1 VEQGERVKPSPFEYL
16 VERFDPAAA
25 VLIDSLINTPTTLDL
40 VLFLTS
46 NPAIV
51 ATPEDWAR
59 YLGRPVADVR
69 ESLAHLVEQGY
80 MDVLPARR
88 QLSMLTRNSWR
99 RHELLWL
106 ATQLADPRAQRD
118 VRKWLCL
125 QSLEVVEGGAQRA
138 YLQVVTGCRPDPE
151 LEPEPPPAR

>member
-1 VEQGERVKPSPFEYL
+1 MKPSPFDYL

-25 VLIDSLINTPTTLDL
+25 VLIDSLIDAPTTLDL
-40 VLFLTS
+40 ALFLTS
-46 NPAIV
+46 NPTIV

-59 YLGRPVADVR
+59 YLGRPAGEVR
-69 ESLAHLVEQGY
+69 ESLARLVEQGY
-80 MDVLPARR
+80 VDVLPARR
-88 QLSMLTRNSWR
+88 PLFMLTRNLWR

-125 QSLEVVEGGAQRA
+125 QSLEIVEGGAQRA
-138 YLQVVTGCRPDPE
+138 HLQVVPSGRPDPV

>member
-1 VEQGERVKPSPFEYL
+1 MKPSPFDYL

-25 VLIDSLINTPTTLDL
+25 VLIDSVIDTPTTLDL
-40 VLFLTS
+40 VLFLTG

-59 YLGRPVADVR
+59 YLGRPAGEVR
-69 ESLAHLVEQGY
+69 ESLAHLLEHGY
-80 MDVLPARR
+80 VDVLPARR
-88 QLSMLTRNSWR
+88 SLFMLTRNSWR

-125 QSLEVVEGGAQRA
+125 PSLEVVEGGAQRTH
-138 YLQVVTGCRPDPE
+138 LQVVPGGQPHPE